1 MEKRYLTPKEVA
13 QATIKSGIAKAN
25 LKLCHMLIL
34 GIFAGMFIAF
44 GAYGDIVI
52 MQTLK
57 NIDVG
62 LMKFFG
68 ALVFP
73 IGLMLVVMAGA
84 ELFTGN
90 NLMTL
95 AFMDKKIT
103 LKQLMTNWIVV
114 YIGNFIGS
122 LFLVFVLFKANL
134 FSESATTLSVNIA
147 KAKISL
153 PFGVLFLRAI
163 LCNIIVV
170 LAVWMAT
177 AAQDIVSKIF
187 ACWFPIML
195 FVLSGYEHSVANM
208 FFIPM
213 GKALGLSVSWIDIF
227 TVNLIPVTLGN
238 IVGGGLIVPIAY
250 YICYVKNNKEKVKNI

>member
-13 QATIKSGIAKAN
+13 QATIKSGVSKAN
-25 LKLCHMLIL
+25 LKFSHTLIL
-34 GIFAGMFIAF
+34 GIFAGMFISL

-62 LMKFFG
+62 IMKFFG

-73 IGLMLVVMAGA
+73 IGLMLVVMCGA

-95 AFMDKKIT
+95 ALLDKKIT
-103 LKQLMTNWIVV
+103 LKQLFRNWSIVYV
-114 YIGNFIGS
+114 GNFIGS
-122 LFLVFVLFKANL
+122 IFLVLILLKANL
-134 FSESATTLSVNIA
+134 FSESAATLSINIA
-147 KAKISL
+147 KAKMSL
-153 PFGVLFLRAI
+153 SFEVLFLRAI

-195 FVLSGYEHSVANM
+195 FVLSGYEHSIANM

-213 GKALGLSVSWIDIF
+213 GKLLGLSVSWIDMV
-227 TVNLIPVTLGN
+227 TLNLIPVTLGN
-238 IVGGGLIVPIAY
+238 IVGGGLIVPVAY
-250 YICYVKNNKEKVKNI
+250 YICYVKTDKERAKNI